1 MNPSDKIIPVFKPKT
16 PVGLILGVVGGCLL
30 LLVGIFYA
38 IATMKTDFDR
48 ARMTGLIVEKNF
60 TPEPQQEIS
69 LGSSGLQARSVE
81 GEFTLTVNVPQ
92 QDGTNREFRVWV
104 PKEIYDAVQVGGEFD
119 VGPYLVPDG
128 S

>member
-1 MNPSDKIIPVFKPKT
+1 MNPPDKIIPVFKPKT
-16 PVGLILGVVGGCLL
+16 PAGLIIGVVGGCLL
-30 LLVGIFYA
+30 LLGGIFFA
-38 IATMKTDFDR
+38 ITTMKSDFDR
-48 ARMTGLIVEKNF
+48 ARMSGIIASKNF
-60 TPEPQQEIS
+60 TPQPQQEII
-69 LGSSGLQARSVE
+69 LGSSGLQARNLE

-92 QDGTNREFRVWV
+92 KDGTNREFTVWV